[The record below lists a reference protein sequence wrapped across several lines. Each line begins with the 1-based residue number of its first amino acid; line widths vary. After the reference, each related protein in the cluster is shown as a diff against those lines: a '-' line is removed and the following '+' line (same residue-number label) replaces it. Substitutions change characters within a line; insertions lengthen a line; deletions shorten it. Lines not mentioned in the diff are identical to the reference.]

1 MPTHISSARDWLAI
15 PLTGAL
21 TAALALVPGPSWL
34 PVIAAVLIALVVSA
48 VVVYRMRPVIET
60 GVNVLAVLT
69 LLGLALLL
77 AAPILFVPFA
87 LVALVAR
94 TLGLTDRVIGADDVP
109 DEQGAPLVFPVPA
122 HAPDDELED

>member
-77 AAPILFVPFA
+77 SAPILFVPFA

-109 DEQGAPLVFPVPA
+109 DEQAAPPMPAVPA
-122 HAPDDELED
+122 HAPDDELEG